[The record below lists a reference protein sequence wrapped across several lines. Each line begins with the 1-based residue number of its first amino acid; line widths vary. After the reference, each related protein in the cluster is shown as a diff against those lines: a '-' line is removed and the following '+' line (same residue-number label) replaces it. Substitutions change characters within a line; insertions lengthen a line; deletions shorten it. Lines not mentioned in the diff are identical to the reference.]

1 MFGDM
6 YSGFKFDDYPNNG
19 SKVTAVFLNLNFGWD
34 FRTLGVFGGVFRVYH
49 PPNFGL
55 K

>member
-19 SKVTAVFLNLNFGWD
+19 SKVTGVFQYLNFGWD
-34 FRTLGVFGGVFRVYH
+34 FRTLEFLGQFFRGYH
-49 PPNFGL
+49 L
-55 K
+55 QMLT